1 MFSAKIPSPD
11 RCFDNETAAR
21 PRVVGTVGTRVS

>member
-11 RCFDNETAAR
+11 RCFDSEIAAR
-21 PRVVGTVGTRVS
+21 ARVVGTVWTHVS